1 MHPIWRRLSWWPRS
15 DPHFFTRPRS
25 TADRDVDDSAVTP
38 TRRLNWPG
46 LTHYGALSD
55 ATEAC
60 HRFPWSAQR
69 SMNLSQPIANMAN
82 PSRGPRSK
90 AFVFVFNFLWSV
102 ELASFRKKKTK
113 LPLLWPRTTAR
124 QIRLKPELLFWPTN
138 HFRLNGAADRLDLP
152 LFVYFPD
159 SNVIRAYKAA
169 RWYIS
174 LSGYREW
181 RQIFI

>member
-102 ELASFRKKKTK
+102 ELASFRKKKNKTPFIMAK
-113 LPLLWPRTTAR
+113 NNSEADTVETWIIVLTNQPLSLKWGSRSL
-124 QIRLKPELLFWPTN
+124 RLAPLCLFPW
-138 HFRLNGAADRLDLP
+138 FQCYSCL
-152 LFVYFPD
+152 
-159 SNVIRAYKAA
+159 
-169 RWYIS
+169 
-174 LSGYREW
+174 
-181 RQIFI
+181 